1 MRYNDPDIGAMDFLT
16 AVMRDPSAKQSTV
29 ARGQAIRFLRTTSHH
44 QTTSPAMTV
53 APARPLIHAYSGDD
67 PMEIVDYHG
76 RKLERWRAL
85 AEETGR
91 LSALVELSKQVR
103 NDSATIVARHDA
115 REAALNSREDS
126 LNARE
131 RQHAVHV
138 TQFVDFVGKASV
150 LFDKLHR
157 LRADQAEEP
166 LSLPPGQKSE
176 EPEAQEDAEVSGMS
190 PGEPSEPEPKEDQ
203 FEFPDPELPHPPEVE
218 QPIAVG
224 LDDGD

>member
-1 MRYNDPDIGAMDFLT
+1 
-16 AVMRDPSAKQSTV
+16 
-29 ARGQAIRFLRTTSHH
+29 
-44 QTTSPAMTV
+44 MTV
-53 APARPLIHAYSGDD
+53 APTRPLMHAYSGDD

-103 NDSATIVARHDA
+103 NDSVAITARHDA
-115 REAALNSREDS
+115 REAE

-131 RQHAVHV
+131 DSIAERERVHAVHV

-150 LFDKLHR
+150 LFDKLHK

-166 LSLPPGQKSE
+166 LAAPPGTENK
-176 EPEAQEDAEVSGMS
+176 EPEPPLALEDAEVSGTS

-203 FEFPDPELPHPPEVE
+203 DPHGEFLKLKAPVSMDQAEFPGPELPHPPEVE
-218 QPIAVG
+218 QPIAAG
-224 LDDGD
+224 IDKDK